1 MDNKNEIYE
10 NSFLILP
17 YNHLSCDKIMHILSE
32 ENMEFYIRDNMA
44 YENKRLSQ
52 DMKQPI

>member
-10 NSFLILP
+10 NSFWILP
-17 YNHLSCDKIMHILSE
+17 YNHLLCDKIMHIISE
-32 ENMEFYIRDNMA
+32 ENMEFYIRGNIA

-52 DMKQPI
+52 DMNQPI